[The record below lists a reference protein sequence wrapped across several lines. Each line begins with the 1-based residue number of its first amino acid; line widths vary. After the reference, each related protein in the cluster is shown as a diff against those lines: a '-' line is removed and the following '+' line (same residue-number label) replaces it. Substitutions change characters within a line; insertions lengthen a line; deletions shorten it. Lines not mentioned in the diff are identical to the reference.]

1 MGGKRVPPR
10 AKPDVPLVLPP
21 HVRDLLGDEAEDLL
35 SSLRAPAPVSIRLNP
50 LKPVEMPGEPVHW
63 CNLGRYLP
71 ERPVFTLDPLF
82 HAGAYYVQEASSML
96 LEQAFRAAGNLPEY
110 AVVLDLCAA
119 PGGKSTHLA
128 ALLPPSALLISNEP
142 VRQRQAALLENLWKW
157 GRKNVVVTGAEPDEL
172 APLGAFC
179 DLIAVDA
186 PCSGEGMFRKDPH
199 ARRQWGANL
208 VETCATRQ
216 QHILDRAWAAL
227 KPGGHLIY
235 STCTW
240 ETCENEDHVERM
252 AGRGAVIVPIAA
264 DPAWGVLAGDLGLRC
279 YPHRVRGEGFFIA
292 LLRKPQG
299 DRDGNGLLP
308 STAPPAKA
316 LPIGAWLKDPLEQVL
331 VEKEGTMYAIGYQ
344 WAASLQEISG
354 GMQPVAPGI
363 PVAVHKGGAWLP
375 HPALALNELLRE
387 EAFPTVDLDRA
398 TALRYLRGE
407 ALPAE
412 DAAGTVLVRHQN
424 LPIGWANGA
433 GKRLNNRWPAPWRIR
448 MR

>member
-96 LEQAFRAAGNLPEY
+96 LEQAFRAAGNLPED

-172 APLGAFC
+172 ASLGAFC

-186 PCSGEGMFRKDPH
+186 PCSGEGMFRKDPF
-199 ARRQWGANL
+199 ARKQWSEGLVNACALRQHGIVA
-208 VETCATRQ
+208 A
-216 QHILDRAWAAL
+216 AWNAL
-227 KPGGHLIY
+227 RPGGHLVY

-240 ETCENEDHVERM
+240 ESDENENLV
-252 AGRGAVIVPIAA
+252 GSLLGQGAVHVPIPV
-264 DPAWGVLAGDLGLRC
+264 DPAWGAIAGSIGLRC
-279 YPHRVRGEGFFIA
+279 YPHRLQGEGFFIA
-292 LLRKPQG
+292 VLRKPGEAPQNKPVQRDAGPCAIPDHWLVKPQAITTLEEGGVHHVISRHWAGLVRELQG
-299 DRDGNGLLP
+299 AVR
-308 STAPPAKA
+308 
-316 LPIGAWLKDPLEQVL
+316 VL
-331 VEKEGTMYAIGYQ
+331 
-344 WAASLQEISG
+344 
-354 GMQPVAPGI
+354 APGV
-363 PVAVHKGGAWLP
+363 PAGRPKGNRLMP
-375 HPALALNELLRE
+375 HHALALLQGLRT
-387 EAFPTVDLDRA
+387 EAFATLPLDRDD
-398 TALRYLRGE
+398 ALRYLRGE
-407 ALPAE
+407 ALPAL
-412 DAAGTVLVRHQN
+412 AAQGIGLVCHEG
-424 LPIGWANGA
+424 LPLGWVNGA
-433 GKRLNNRWPAPWRIR
+433 GNRWNNAWPASWRIR
-448 MR
+448 MGLA